1 MPKQEESKTVNYSK
15 DQMFDLVADIDRYD
29 EFLPWCNNSK
39 IINTSIKD
47 DIKIVIADL
56 EIGYDQFVYTYRS
69 EVKLHKDK
77 SEINVRNLDG
87 PFKYLENNWK
97 FVTVNESECEIQF
110 KIDFEL
116 NIRLFDILM
125 RKFFDLAFQRMVDA
139 FISRA
144 NEIY

>member
-1 MPKQEESKTVNYSK
+1 MPKQEESKTVSYTK

-29 EFLPWCNNSK
+29 EFLPWCNNST
-39 IINTSIKD
+39 IINTSIDGDK
-47 DIKIVIADL
+47 KIVIADL

-69 EVKLHKDK
+69 EVILHKDK

-87 PFKYLENNWK
+87 PFKYLDNNWK
-97 FVTVNESECEIQF
+97 FLAVNELECEIQF
-110 KIDFEL
+110 NIDFEL
-116 NIRLFDILM
+116 NVTLLDILM
-125 RKFFDLAFQRMVDA
+125 KKFFDLAFQKMVDA

>member
-1 MPKQEESKTVNYSK
+1 MPKQEESKTVNYTK

-39 IINTSIKD
+39 IINISIKD

-116 NIRLFDILM
+116 NIALFDILM
-125 RKFFDLAFQRMVDA
+125 RKFFDLAFQKMVDA

>member
-29 EFLPWCNNSK
+29 EFLPWCNNSM
-39 IINTSIKD
+39 IINPSIKD

-97 FVTVNESECEIQF
+97 FVSVNVSDCEIQF

-116 NIRLFDILM
+116 NITLFDILM
-125 RKFFDLAFQRMVDA
+125 RKFFDLAFQKMVDA

>member
-39 IINTSIKD
+39 IINISIKD

-69 EVKLHKDK
+69 EVKLHKNK

-116 NIRLFDILM
+116 NITLFDILM
-125 RKFFDLAFQRMVDA
+125 RKFFDLAFQKMVDA

>member
-1 MPKQEESKTVNYSK
+1 MPKQEESKTVSYTK
-15 DQMFDLVADIDRYD
+15 EQMFDLVADIDRYD

-39 IINTSIKD
+39 IINSSTEGDK
-47 DIKIVIADL
+47 KIIIADL

-77 SEINVRNLDG
+77 TEINVRNLDG

-97 FVTVNESECEIQF
+97 FNAVSENECEIQF
-110 KIDFEL
+110 NIDFEL
-116 NIRLFDILM
+116 NISLLDMLM
-125 RKFFDLAFQRMVDA
+125 KRFFDLAFQKMVDA

>member
-97 FVTVNESECEIQF
+97 FLTVNESECEIQF
-110 KIDFEL
+110 KIDFEFGRTGGG
-116 NIRLFDILM
+116 NYGRNQGNPYEG
-125 RKFFDLAFQRMVDA
+125 KTSEQ
-139 FISRA
+139 
-144 NEIY
+144 NEEKVSK

>member
-15 DQMFDLVADIDRYD
+15 DQMFDLDADIDRYD

-116 NIRLFDILM
+116 NITLFDILM
-125 RKFFDLAFQRMVDA
+125 RKFFDLAFQKMVDA

>member
-1 MPKQEESKTVNYSK
+1 MPKQEENKIVNYTK
-15 DQMFDLVADIDRYD
+15 DQMFDLVADIDQYS
-29 EFLPWCNNSK
+29 EFLPWCNNSSVIQRK
-39 IINTSIKD
+39 IVNDSE
-47 DIKIVIADL
+47 IVIADL

-125 RKFFDLAFQRMVDA
+125 RKFFDLAFQKMVDA

>member
-15 DQMFDLVADIDRYD
+15 DQMFDLVADIDRYY

-97 FVTVNESECEIQF
+97 FVTVNEYKCEIQF

-116 NIRLFDILM
+116 NITLFDILM
-125 RKFFDLAFQRMVDA
+125 RKFFDLAFQKMVDA

>member
-1 MPKQEESKTVNYSK
+1 MPKQEENKTVSYTK

-39 IINTSIKD
+39 IISSSTEGDKQI
-47 DIKIVIADL
+47 IIADL

-77 SEINVRNLDG
+77 TEINVRNLDG

-97 FVTVNESECEIQF
+97 FNTLSEHECEIQF
-110 KIDFEL
+110 NIDFEL
-116 NIRLFDILM
+116 NISLLDMLM
-125 RKFFDLAFQRMVDA
+125 KKFFDLAFQKMVDA

>member
-39 IINTSIKD
+39 IINISIKD

-116 NIRLFDILM
+116 NITLFDILM
-125 RKFFDLAFQRMVDA
+125 RKFFDLAFQKMVDA
-139 FISRA
+139 FIGRA

>member
-47 DIKIVIADL
+47 GIKIVIADL

-116 NIRLFDILM
+116 NITLFDILM
-125 RKFFDLAFQRMVDA
+125 RKFFDLAFQKMVDA

>member
-69 EVKLHKDK
+69 EVKLYKDK

-97 FVTVNESECEIQF
+97 FVTVNESECEIKF

-116 NIRLFDILM
+116 NITLFDILM
-125 RKFFDLAFQRMVDA
+125 KKFFDLAFQKMVDA

>member
-125 RKFFDLAFQRMVDA
+125 RKFFDLAFQKMVDA

>member
-15 DQMFDLVADIDRYD
+15 DQMFDLVADIDRYN

-47 DIKIVIADL
+47 DIKIIIADL

-77 SEINVRNLDG
+77 SEINVQNLDG
-87 PFKYLENNWK
+87 PFKYLENSWK

-116 NIRLFDILM
+116 NIALFDILM
-125 RKFFDLAFQRMVDA
+125 RKFFDLAFQKMVDA
-139 FISRA
+139 FINRA